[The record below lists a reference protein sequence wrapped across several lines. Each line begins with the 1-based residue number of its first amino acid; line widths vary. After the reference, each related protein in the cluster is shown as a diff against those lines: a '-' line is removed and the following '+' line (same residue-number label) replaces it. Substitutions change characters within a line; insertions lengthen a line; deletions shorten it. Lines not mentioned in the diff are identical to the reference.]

1 VLPIGGLKEK
11 LLAAHRGGINIIL
24 IPKENE
30 KDLVEVPDN
39 IKGDLDIRPV
49 QWIDE
54 VLEVALAE
62 PPRPRSNRAA
72 TKSGSKKATKGDVVT
87 AH

>member
-1 VLPIGGLKEK
+1 
-11 LLAAHRGGINIIL
+11 L

-30 KDLVEVPDN
+30 KDLIEVPDN

-54 VLEVALAE
+54 VLEIALAE
-62 PPRPRSNRAA
+62 PPRPLANHAE
-72 TKSGSKKATKGDVVT
+72 TKSANKKTEKSGAVM